1 MSHRIARHLAI
12 SEKMVQWYLVDILK
26 IKEVFTE
33 VIMKILFDKKGE
45 A

>member
-1 MSHRIARHLAI
+1 M
-12 SEKMVQWYLVDILK
+12 SEKMVQWYLLDILN

-33 VIMKILFDKKGE
+33 VIMKILFDKKLE